1 MNAIFVDRGNPK
13 VAHELLLTKSRNVL
27 QNKVLFKT
35 IIDTLWYLR
44 KVIIKSQNIC
54 IPSSVIEYFFFL
66 IYDQC

>member
-1 MNAIFVDRGNPK
+1 MFYFWPFGLGLYLMNAIFVDRGNPK

-35 IIDTLWYLR
+35 IFDTLWYLR

-54 IPSSVIEYFFFL
+54 ITR
-66 IYDQC
+66 